1 MTGIEVGVW
10 TAVTLHV
17 SGFFSS
23 FLSGYAAD
31 HFGAK
36 PVLVTFSLVGAACSL
51 GVGWLGELNV
61 ALLLALVWIYG
72 FAIIGDSSVLSS
84 AMTEAVPASQLGRA
98 LGLRSILGVGAGS
111 VSPIAFGMALDMTP
125 ASVSWGLAFCA
136 LAVGGVLA
144 FACAIAL
151 RK

>member
-17 SGFFSS
+17 SGFFGS

-36 PVLVTFSLVGAACSL
+36 PVLLTFSLVGAACSL
-51 GVGWLGELNV
+51 LVGWPSELNV

-84 AMTEAVPASQLGRA
+84 P
-98 LGLRSILGVGAGS
+98 
-111 VSPIAFGMALDMTP
+111 
-125 ASVSWGLAFCA
+125 
-136 LAVGGVLA
+136 
-144 FACAIAL
+144 
-151 RK
+151 

>member
-1 MTGIEVGVW
+1 M
-10 TAVTLHV
+10 
-17 SGFFSS
+17 
-23 FLSGYAAD
+23 
-31 HFGAK
+31 
-36 PVLVTFSLVGAACSL
+36 TFSLVGAACSL
-51 GVGWLGELNV
+51 VVGWLSELNV

-98 LGLRSILGVGAGS
+98 LGLRSISGVGAGS

-125 ASVSWGLAFCA
+125 ASVSWGLAFCT
-136 LAVGGVLA
+136 LAVGGALA